1 MDRQAATAAMFFQT
15 NSLPPVPFPQ
25 FPGLTARLVAGDRLM
40 TLLGRLEPGTVLP
53 LHRHPH
59 EQLTYVLEGS
69 AHLQI
74 GDEGRDLGP
83 GDGAMIPGDVLHGI
97 VRVGPTG
104 CAILEVYTPLRE
116 EYLAAMRQAAPGA

>member
-59 EQLTYVLEGS
+59 EQLTYVLEGT

-83 GDGAMIPGDVLHGI
+83 GDGAMIPDEVLHGI

-104 CAILEVYTPLRE
+104 CTILEVYTPLRE
-116 EYLAAMRQAAPGA
+116 EYLAAMRQAAPGT

>member
-1 MDRQAATAAMFFQT
+1 MDRQAPPAAQFFQT
-15 NSLPPVPFPQ
+15 ASLPPVPFPQ

-59 EQLTYVLEGS
+59 EQLTYVLEGT

-74 GDEGRDLGP
+74 GDEGRDLAA

-104 CAILEVYTPLRE
+104 CSILEVYTPLRG
-116 EYLAAMRQAAPGA
+116 EYLAAMRQATPGT

>member
-59 EQLTYVLEGS
+59 EQLTYVLEGT

-74 GDEGRDLGP
+74 GDEGRDLGA

-116 EYLAAMRQAAPGA
+116 EYLAAMRQATPGA